1 VSGDE
6 VRCPFCDR
14 NVWWGGEEGGPCEH
28 LLADWAL
35 DPEDN
40 GGGVLGETLSGG
52 IPGAENLDTTSQMLC
67 DWVWNAGMDAEEE
80 MGDADEETVKARLKL
95 ATNAIAGEK
104 PAWWWELHQA
114 ILEWPKPE
122 PRAQFANPMVE
133 AIVQNLPGI
142 SISYETL
149 GGMTS
154 GTSIFVWS
162 DDPVAGWATIDAAV
176 ASVIRTV
183 EMVPTPDDSDS

>member
-40 GGGVLGETLSGG
+40 GGGVLGEMLSRNEG
-52 IPGAENLDTTSQMLC
+52 IPGAATLDMVSQELC
-67 DWVWNAGMDAEEE
+67 DWVWNAGVDADEE
-80 MGDADEETVKARLKL
+80 MGDADEETVEALLKL

-104 PAWWWELHQA
+104 PAWWWDLHQA
-114 ILEWPKPE
+114 IAE
-122 PRAQFANPMVE
+122 RIVGANFANSMMEEV
-133 AIVQNLPGI
+133 IRNLPGI

-183 EMVPTPDDSDS
+183 EMVVPIPDDSDS

>member
-40 GGGVLGETLSGG
+40 GGGVLGEMLSRNEG
-52 IPGAENLDTTSQMLC
+52 IPGAATLDMVSQELC
-67 DWVWNAGMDAEEE
+67 DWVWNAGVDADEE
-80 MGDADEETVKARLKL
+80 MGDADEETVEARLKL

-104 PAWWWELHQA
+104 PAWWWDLHQA
-114 ILEWPKPE
+114 IAE
-122 PRAQFANPMVE
+122 PIVGANFANSMMEEV
-133 AIVQNLPGI
+133 IRNLPGI

-183 EMVPTPDDSDS
+183 EMVVPIPDDSDS